1 MIWWILLLAA
11 AFGVVVAFGRIR
23 DERAKRERAEREFKR
38 LMARHPGKD
47 GTKEDGQDR
56 SEEQR

>member
-23 DERAKRERAEREFKR
+23 DERAKRKRAEREFRR

-47 GTKEDGQDR
+47 GAKEV
-56 SEEQR
+56 EED